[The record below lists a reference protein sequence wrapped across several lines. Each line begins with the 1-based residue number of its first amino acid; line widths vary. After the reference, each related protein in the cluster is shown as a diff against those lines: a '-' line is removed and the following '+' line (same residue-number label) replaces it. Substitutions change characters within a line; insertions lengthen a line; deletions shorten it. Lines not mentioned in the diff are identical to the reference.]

1 MTPNSQSSSTWLT
14 LTIITV
20 ACVGM
25 TAILMAAL
33 PQPAQALPPRPT
45 VPPTPTIPLAP
56 ESSAAGAQIQLQA
69 QFPAS
74 WPWQT
79 THWQDLWTVVQW
91 QDAHGAWHVV
101 EGWQGTLDTVE
112 IDADGTVTGY
122 KTWWVGEEILG
133 QGPLRWQVYG
143 SNGGSLLATSEP
155 FHLPSASR
163 ITLPVNVMLP

>member
-1 MTPNSQSSSTWLT
+1 MTPNSQSSSTWVT
-14 LTIITV
+14 LTIIV

-25 TAILMAAL
+25 AAVLMAAL

-45 VPPTPTIPLAP
+45 VPPTPGEDG
-56 ESSAAGAQIQLQA
+56 ESSAAAGAQIQLQA

-101 EGWQGTLDTVE
+101 EGWQGTLDEVD
-112 IDADGTVTGY
+112 IDTDGTVTGY

-143 SNGGSLLATSEP
+143 GSGGQLLATSEP
-155 FHLPSASR
+155 FHLPSANKT
-163 ITLPVNVMLP
+163 TLQIGIMLP